1 MFPSGPIGRNVELRH
16 VVKRFGDKRKKQICF
31 RTQKVCELEENAHRW
46 VFLGNSGTGNPKE
59 PICLAFVS
67 CRVTR
72 VCPAGRNVE
81 ITACPGMKEK
91 IIFAPNEFSTG
102 RECSPLNLLGQFW
115 NRKFESCLAV
125 PGRSDPPVELF
136 HCDMSS
142 NLEMKEKHRF
152 RA

>member
-1 MFPSGPIGRNVELRH
+1 MNRKLERSYVALFARALTGQTVWRWKEKNVSGA
-16 VVKRFGDKRKKQICF
+16 
-31 RTQKVCELEENAHRW
+31 QKVCELEETAHRW
-46 VFLGNSGTGNPKE
+46 VFLGNSGTGNSKE
-59 PICLAFVS
+59 AISLPCICFLS
-67 CRVTR
+67 CLPRRSKLLKLRRHV
-72 VCPAGRNVE
+72 
-81 ITACPGMKEK
+81 MKEK